1 MSNKVIF
8 PTIVAIL
15 LMASSSH
22 VSAQMSDEAFDQL
35 KSLAGEWS
43 GTLHFSPGEH
53 LERLAINDEQTLK
66 LTYSLRSNGSS
77 ILEESDNDGVAM
89 LTIFNK
95 QEESLLL
102 THYCAL
108 MNKPVAKLVSS
119 ADGVLSFTTDAARSG
134 LQEGNDEY
142 VKSWTLSLEPE
153 NPDQFTYEYTVI
165 SPDITVLHI
174 MHSGFVM
181 P

>member
-1 MSNKVIF
+1 MSKKVIF
-8 PTIVAIL
+8 PTIVAIM

-22 VSAQMSDEAFDQL
+22 LSAQTSDEVFDQL
-35 KSLAGEWS
+35 KNLAGEWS
-43 GTLHFSPGEH
+43 GTLHISTGE
-53 LERLAINDEQTLK
+53 EEAFK

-77 ILEESDNDGVAM
+77 ILEESDTDGVPM

-108 MNKPVAKLVSS
+108 LNKPVAKLVSS

-134 LQEGNDEY
+134 LQEGNDQY

-165 SPDITVLHI
+165 NPDMTEWTAKAIV
-174 MHSGFVM
+174 SRVK
-181 P
+181 

>member
-1 MSNKVIF
+1 MSKKVIF
-8 PTIVAIL
+8 PTIVAIM

-22 VSAQMSDEAFDQL
+22 LSAQTSDEVFDQL

-43 GTLHFSPGEH
+43 GTLHISTGE
-53 LERLAINDEQTLK
+53 EEALK

-165 SPDITVLHI
+165 SPD
-174 MHSGFVM
+174 M
-181 P
+181 PEWTAKAIVSRVK